1 MIWLLKNRLTQ
12 RSGEKMPQV
21 VVAALRGERKKCY
34 WGVKKT
40 TKASLDIKDVDTWS
54 ITLRSKIFDKSL
66 IEPIS

>member
-1 MIWLLKNRLTQ
+1 
-12 RSGEKMPQV
+12 MPQV
-21 VVAALRGERKKCY
+21 VVAALRGERRKCY

-40 TKASLDIKDVDTWS
+40 MKASLDIKDVDTWS